1 MRGRGAVT
9 AGRPLSFNTYMLV
22 DWLRHLESLEAISQD
37 ADTRRLLLLMATLS
51 ETGRLEP
58 FLSELQHDAE
68 IDDETRG
75 TINVIAEDE
84 SFLLVVQE
92 YLRRTQL
99 LH

>member
-1 MRGRGAVT
+1 MFA
-9 AGRPLSFNTYMLV
+9 

-37 ADTRRLLLLMATLS
+37 ADTRRLFLHMAALS
-51 ETGRLEP
+51 EKGRLAP
-58 FLSELQHDAE
+58 LLSQLAHDDE
-68 IDDETRG
+68 IDEETRG
-75 TINVIAEDE
+75 TLNVIAEDE

>member
-1 MRGRGAVT
+1 
-9 AGRPLSFNTYMLV
+9 MLV

-37 ADTRRLLLLMATLS
+37 VDTRRLLLRMAALS
-51 ETGRLEP
+51 ERGSLAP
-58 FLSELQHDAE
+58 LLSELEHDEE

-75 TINVIAEDE
+75 TLSVIAEDE